1 MSTIWPDYV
10 ELLRRKVTPA
20 LGCTEP
26 LSVALASA
34 QCRSLLGRV
43 PESLDVVVSPNL
55 YKNGMGVGVPGTG
68 MVGLRVAAAIGALAG
83 EPDAGLEVL
92 KSVEPHHAELARAL
106 ARNVT
111 VLTRDVAD
119 SIHADVTASAGGDVA
134 RVVISGWHTHVTLRE
149 LNGRRLY
156 RNEEAEAE
164 GTGKGGE
171 TPPMTLDAIVDFA
184 AHVPLAQ
191 IAFMAEAARL
201 NTALA
206 DEGLSKDYGLRIGA
220 TLAAQVRGGLLAD
233 DLMTLAMR
241 LSAAASDARM
251 DGAMLPAMSNSG
263 SGNQGIAA
271 TMPVVAAAR
280 VLGADEGRLTRAIAL
295 SHLVAIY
302 IKSYQNPLSALCA
315 ASTAGMGA
323 GAGIVWLLGGDA
335 EAVARCVQN
344 MVGDVSGVICDGAK
358 TGCAMK
364 VSTAA
369 ATAVKAALLAAGGV
383 CVTAAEGIVAESADA
398 SIENLGKLSREGML
412 ETDRQIIA
420 IMMAKES
427 AASRSD
433 EESRL
438 GLRDSSRSGGK
449 TS

>member
-1 MSTIWPDYV
+1 MNKLWADYV

-34 QCRSLLGRV
+34 QCRSLLGRL
-43 PESLDVVVSPNL
+43 PETIDVVVSPNL

-92 KSVEPHHAELARAL
+92 KSVEPRHAEPARAL
-106 ARNVT
+106 AQSVAVR
-111 VLTRDVAD
+111 TRDVPD
-119 SIHADVTASAGGDVA
+119 SIYAEVTASAGEDVA
-134 RVVISGWHTHVTLRE
+134 RVVIAGWHTRVTLRE

-156 RNEEAEAE
+156 RNEETGSRGA
-164 GTGKGGE
+164 GKGRE
-171 TPPMTLDAIVDFA
+171 TPPMTLAGLVDFA
-184 AHVPLAQ
+184 GHVPLAD
-191 IAFMAEAARL
+191 IAFMGEAVRL

-206 DEGLSKDYGLRIGA
+206 EEGLSRDYGLRIGA
-220 TLAAQVRGGLLAD
+220 TLAAQMRAGLLAD
-233 DLMTLAMR
+233 DLMTRAMS

-280 VLGADEGRLTRAIAL
+280 VLGASEERLTRAVAL

-302 IKSYQNPLSALCA
+302 IKSRQNPLSALCA

-323 GAGIVWLLGGDA
+323 GAAITWLLGGDA

-344 MVGDVSGVICDGAK
+344 MIGDVSGVICDGAK

-369 ATAVKAALLAAGGV
+369 ATATKAALLAMSDV
-383 CVTAAEGIVAESADA
+383 RVTAAEGIVAESADA
-398 SIENLGKLSREGML
+398 SIDNLGKLSREGML

-427 AASRSD
+427 AATRLD
-433 EESRL
+433 ETRGL
-438 GLRDSSRSGGK
+438 TLRDGARSGG
-449 TS
+449 SMS